1 MKIKG
6 NYVLIKVFEI
16 EEKTP
21 SGIYLPDQTRRSPG
35 ILGEVIAVGE
45 GTYHETFKVDPKTQ
59 EVARTW
65 KLIPIDKEIQP
76 GKKVVYPKWAG
87 YEIDLDGEKYMMIR
101 EHDILAVV
109 EE

>member
-6 NYVLIKVFEI
+6 NYVLIKVFET

-21 SGIYLPDQTRRSPG
+21 SGIYLPDQTRQSPG

-59 EVARTW
+59 
-65 KLIPIDKEIQP
+65 KLLELGNSFP
-76 GKKVVYPKWAG
+76 
-87 YEIDLDGEKYMMIR
+87 
-101 EHDILAVV
+101 
-109 EE
+109 